1 MFSRARE
8 ETNQTLIYHNYFYP
22 TKTGL
27 CLPLK
32 HTLITPLNSCK
43 VCFIFIAF
51 NSTAEAVMAF
61 VMAMSDVIYDQNP
74 NIWFL
79 DASAAIFIGF
89 VLFVYGIR

>member
-1 MFSRARE
+1 MF
-8 ETNQTLIYHNYFYP
+8 TL
-22 TKTGL
+22 KTHLGNAL
-27 CLPLK
+27 E
-32 HTLITPLNSCK
+32 SCK
-43 VCFIFIAF
+43 VCFIFTAF

-61 VMAMSDVIYDQNP
+61 VMAMSDVIYNQNP